1 MYKFFKKINVHL
13 PPTFFQDA
21 PLEKADEEICLES
34 GETSRRETPHRELP
48 EQQPP
53 QWFYTWMDKVH
64 ILNNLSRFSIH
75 FMLSNECYVGKRYR
89 LNLFYKQILLPVTSM

>member
-1 MYKFFKKINVHL
+1 MHL
-13 PPTFFQDA
+13 LPLLTHAHFFQDA
-21 PLEKADEEICLES
+21 PSEKADEEICLES

-64 ILNNLSRFSIH
+64 FINLSGFSIP
-75 FMLSNECYVGKRYR
+75 FMLSNEYYVGKRYR
-89 LNLFYKQILLPVTSM
+89 VNLSYLTT